1 MYEKDGIELTEQD
14 VALNAQMVGMS
25 PGDWATK
32 NGFTLIEGK
41 TTVPGV
47 TTPPTGPGKQTPAG
61 ESRLGITL
69 LESPVASP
77 PKSFLAE
84 QSDYGTRNRINNE
97 NKRRELEYNNK
108 YNVRTS
114 GLMGTTKS
122 ADAPKLVLAE
132 PTKQETFDIEI
143 EENDLELPANES
155 NTYFNGNSDNS
166 FVNEYYNTGELERLG
181 ININDFQGYLNK
193 NEFSKDFESDLENG
207 AYTSK
212 RIDGSREENQKTL
225 NVARE
230 RALALHLN
238 NYIDETNSK
247 ANKRAFLEKY
257 NANPDAYE
265 QYSNFEEA
273 YSAYLSEA
281 GYSKLYNE
289 SEANKYAQNNFKSL
303 TQRSKEIQTKR
314 VAEIKRQQEQ
324 GNAAGALDATVQGSI
339 ALVQAFPEMFTDL
352 SIMAQDLLGMDA
364 YATRSRAELQE
375 KKLLDVK

>member
-1 MYEKDGIELTEQD
+1 
-14 VALNAQMVGMS
+14 MV
-25 PGDWATK
+25 
-32 NGFTLIEGK
+32 
-41 TTVPGV
+41 
-47 TTPPTGPGKQTPAG
+47 
-61 ESRLGITL
+61 
-69 LESPVASP
+69 
-77 PKSFLAE
+77 
-84 QSDYGTRNRINNE
+84 
-97 NKRRELEYNNK
+97 
-108 YNVRTS
+108 
-114 GLMGTTKS
+114 TTKS

-193 NEFSKDFESDLENG
+193 NEFSKYFESYLENG

-212 RIDGSREENQKTL
+212 RIDWSRQENQKTL

-257 NANPDAYE
+257 NANPGAYE

-273 YSAYLSEA
+273 YGAYLSEA

-289 SEANKYAQNNFKSL
+289 LSL
-303 TQRSKEIQTKR
+303 IH
-314 VAEIKRQQEQ
+314 I
-324 GNAAGALDATVQGSI
+324 
-339 ALVQAFPEMFTDL
+339 
-352 SIMAQDLLGMDA
+352 
-364 YATRSRAELQE
+364 
-375 KKLLDVK
+375 